1 MKQSARLFIA
11 FLLSVGIL
19 PLLAQTDNK
28 KVNQKEETW
37 LWEISGNGLKEP
49 SYLFGTIHI
58 LCPADFSISKN
69 LTDKLQKSKQLVLE
83 VVDADNPMN
92 ALAAMEALVMK
103 GTKMKDLYTEGEYAE
118 VSKFFNDSFGLD
130 MNTYGSFCP
139 MFFMIAVI
147 PKMMGC
153 DETKSYETELTVLAR
168 QQGKEVKE
176 VENLVQ
182 QLRFFDTIPYPIQAK
197 ELLRLVREWKTEKHS
212 FAELVDLY
220 KQQKF
225 SQSAAFIHAN
235 MGNMVEYR
243 DILLDNRNKAW
254 IPKIKKMAAEKST
267 FFAFGAGHLGGT
279 NGLIELLKA
288 EGYTV
293 TPLKN

>member
-1 MKQSARLFIA
+1 MKQSTRLFIA
-11 FLLSVGIL
+11 FLLSVGML

-58 LCPADFSISKN
+58 LCPGDFSISKN
-69 LTDKLQKSKQLVLE
+69 LSEKLQKSKQLVLE

-103 GTKMKDLYTEGEYAE
+103 GTKMKDLYTAEEYRE
-118 VSKFFNDSFGLD
+118 VNKFFTDSIGLD
-130 MNTYGSFCP
+130 LDTYGSFCP
-139 MFFMIAVI
+139 MFFMVSVL

-153 DETKSYETELTVLAR
+153 SETKSYETELTVLAR

-176 VENLVQ
+176 VETLMQ
-182 QLRFFDTIPYPIQAK
+182 QLHFFDTIPYHVQAK
-197 ELLRLVREWKTEKHS
+197 ELLRLVQEWKTEKHS
-212 FAELVDLY
+212 FAELVTLY
-220 KQQKF
+220 KEQKF

-235 MGNMVEYR
+235 MGNLIEYR

-254 IPKIKKMAAEKST
+254 IPKIKNMAAEKST
-267 FFAFGAGHLGGT
+267 LFAFGAGHLGGT

-288 EGYTV
+288 EGYKV
-293 TPLKN
+293 SPLKN